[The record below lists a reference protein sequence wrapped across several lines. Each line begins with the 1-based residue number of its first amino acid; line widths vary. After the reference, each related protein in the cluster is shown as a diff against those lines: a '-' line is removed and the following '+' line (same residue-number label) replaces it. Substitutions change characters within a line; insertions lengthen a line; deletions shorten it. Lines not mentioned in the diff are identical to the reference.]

1 MAQAGPP
8 PYGKGAMKM
17 KRTTWR
23 GLALTRP
30 WVLSSLAACVAA
42 SLTLVAGPVEAA
54 NAGTAKV
61 DSAHGLFQKSKPVS
75 PSTNGT
81 HLPTTGAVSADSH
94 GPVIKTTPN
103 IPTLTGP
110 VERTATSIPI
120 GTAYFPGALGSVNL
134 ADHGYVEEEYFISG
148 TANVYQYDSSG
159 KQVEVKTPNV
169 PYTSVIL
176 VRRPADPRRF
186 SGRVQLEMSHPQFG
200 VTTQIWAHNA
210 KKFMADGDAWVR
222 VTNSRGGMAGSSLGV
237 AKQYNP
243 TRYAS
248 LNFPE
253 DGMNWDVIGQVAN
266 MVKSNASVSPLKGY
280 HVKQVFMEGFSGA
293 GAITLIWA
301 NEFSPLLR
309 LANGAP
315 IVDGFVVGEPS
326 GYPLINSQSAPI
338 APTDPRQKV
347 LANGVP
353 VVKLHTRPE
362 PAAQR
367 RPDSDSSSGQYR
379 TYEVAG
385 AAHTDNYTNPADF
398 PTFVQ
403 VSATPWAQANVYPFT
418 CQYKMNDFPF
428 AQQWQMSIDVIERW
442 ASQASSKHKARWS
455 PPHADRIQ
463 VNPDGSIAKDSN
475 GNDLGGVRSP
485 AVDVPVATYYDTN
498 APLPGDRGFCSNT
511 TVGHVEPFSRTKL
524 KKLYPTHADYVRKVR
539 RSAGELERQGW
550 LLPADA
556 AEAVKAANSADVP

>member
-1 MAQAGPP
+1 
-8 PYGKGAMKM
+8 
-17 KRTTWR
+17 
-23 GLALTRP
+23 
-30 WVLSSLAACVAA
+30 
-42 SLTLVAGPVEAA
+42 
-54 NAGTAKV
+54 
-61 DSAHGLFQKSKPVS
+61 
-75 PSTNGT
+75 
-81 HLPTTGAVSADSH
+81 
-94 GPVIKTTPN
+94 
-103 IPTLTGP
+103 
-110 VERTATSIPI
+110 
-120 GTAYFPGALGSVNL
+120 
-134 ADHGYVEEEYFISG
+134 
-148 TANVYQYDSSG
+148 
-159 KQVEVKTPNV
+159 
-169 PYTSVIL
+169 
-176 VRRPADPRRF
+176 
-186 SGRVQLEMSHPQFG
+186 
-200 VTTQIWAHNA
+200 
-210 KKFMADGDAWVR
+210 
-222 VTNSRGGMAGSSLGV
+222 LGV
-237 AKQYNP
+237 AKQYDP

-253 DGMNWDVIGQVAN
+253 DGLNWDVIGQVAN

-280 HVKQVFMEGFSGA
+280 NVKQVFMEGFSGA

-326 GYPLINSQSAPI
+326 GYPLINSQAAPI

-367 RPDSDSSSGQYR
+367 RPDSDSPSGQYR

-403 VSATPWAQANVYPFT
+403 ESATPWAQTNVYPFT

-428 AQQWQMSIDVIERW
+428 EQQWQLSVDVIERW
-442 ASQASSKHKARWS
+442 ASQASSKHQARWS

-463 VNPDGSIAKDSN
+463 VNPDGSIAKDAN

-498 APLPGDRGFCSNT
+498 VPLPGDRGFCSNT
-511 TVGHVEPFSRTKL
+511 TVGHVEPFSREKL
-524 KKLYPTHADYVRKVR
+524 KKLYPTHADYVRKVQ
-539 RSAGELERQGW
+539 RSATELERQGW

-556 AEAVKAANSADVP
+556 AAAVKAAINSDVP